1 MFETLLNILSKDFKF
16 PDEDK
21 FQDFDIIS
29 LTTKRVLLSDD
40 FVDFFDYFS
49 ITSQLQ
55 ERLYEIYYFDDKK
68 ITIKQDNI
76 IFNETIFNKVTQKD
90 EFFTSKFWQYD
101 SDKNILRKHS
111 EQMIAPQ
118 GRFYEKNVKE
128 TYQEIIETKIN
139 NAELL
144 LTRYKYKSDEENF
157 ENFNWFYGKI
167 PQTDGYTIRFYFSIM
182 PDSEKIAH
190 LINVITKEFDRAG
203 VAFIFKY
210 LSDPQKFNDRN
221 DVAVLYTP
229 RKSALLAFDLV
240 RIIYEQTY
248 DKLFYSQR
256 CPLFT
261 KKLADGLSFGENPD
275 DRRFTSFGSYRS
287 IYIAM
292 AIIKYYYIEKKYAL
306 PNEDV
311 LKELLNNNLE
321 ILKTKKS
328 SLIKNWTDNFY
339 LNQYSKYNYSEEISY
354 FKHNL
359 FNHKHLNTENR
370 NSLSS
375 SPNTNEYLE
384 TAYLIAQTIS
394 REAHFY
400 PSKKEEYH
408 LHCNWV
414 SYSSTNFSSILAK
427 SRKQQVISYEFKAL
441 NSSFLQGRLGVA
453 YFLKKLFKVKKDQN
467 IYRIFY
473 RTFQGVTE
481 LIKQKNEE
489 ETYLNELK
497 WFYSEVEDNLLS
509 KVNFTAFIRE
519 HPADVISPKFKIIKR
534 NSFTEFHKIIDKVV
548 GSDYDLS
555 DIEKNIVND
564 SINDLKE
571 GKPFL
576 NFHGNEEMCLDI
588 VNGYA
593 LLGYF
598 FLRLHDKQKF
608 QPLSF
613 QFENK

>member
-76 IFNETIFNKVTQKD
+76 IFNETIFNKVIQKD

-118 GRFYEKNVKE
+118 GRFYVKNVKE

-167 PQTDGYTIRFYFSIM
+167 PHTDGYTIRFYFSIM

-359 FNHKHLNTENR
+359 FNHIHLNTENR

-375 SPNTNEYLE
+375 SPDTNEYLE
-384 TAYLIAQTIS
+384 TAYLIAQIIS

-400 PSKKEEYH
+400 PSKKEQYH

-427 SRKQQVISYEFKAL
+427 SKKQQVISYEFKAL

-481 LIKQKNEE
+481 LIKQKNEV

-519 HPADVISPKFKIIKR
+519 YPADVISPKFKIIKR

>member
-144 LTRYKYKSDEENF
+144 LTRYKYKSAEENF

-375 SPNTNEYLE
+375 SPDTNEYLE
-384 TAYLIAQTIS
+384 TAYLIAQIIS

-427 SRKQQVISYEFKAL
+427 SKKQQVISYEFKAL

-481 LIKQKNEE
+481 LLKQKNEV

-519 HPADVISPKFKIIKR
+519 YPADVISPKFKIIKR